1 MKSIET
7 YYLNK
12 IVKVLQEGYSHAL
25 LKEAVPY
32 SIVKDYLKIKRSPEV
47 ESLLLSVFSKL
58 KSLPNATQLDKKGY
72 RISFPFNMKGGEVK
86 DKSPIESEID
96 SLIQKHGF
104 KVKDYFKGLAF
115 DEKNK
120 RDIKIGKVLNIVS
133 KKDKKAEQLLNK
145 FNTDTKRTQTKSS
158 DEKLVVFSYHPY
170 DIAGMSAGRDWTSCM
185 DVIKGGSNTHYV
197 YVDIEKG
204 TCIAYVI
211 NKEDI
216 NIKKPLARILIK
228 PYLNVED
235 QKDTLLYPEEQVY
248 GQIPNEGKFV
258 SFVDDTMEK
267 VQKMS
272 GTYKRLGCLYDDSDR
287 DTIQDKETTL
297 KIAKEKIESNERL
310 NDREYKVLPNDLKQL
325 YIEKRV
331 EDGRE
336 LSDPQYEDASDNL
349 KQLYIE
355 KRVEAGYGLSNPQ
368 YEDAPDNLKQ
378 LYIENLVEAGLYL
391 YNPQYEVSPDSIKQF
406 YIEKI
411 VEESLELP
419 YSQYKASSDN
429 IKQLYIE
436 IIIAVG
442 DGLSNSQYEA
452 SPDSVKQFYIEKIV
466 EAGLYLSDP
475 EYKDA
480 PDNLKQLYIE
490 KRVEAGYQLSY
501 SQYKAT
507 PDNLKQLYI
516 EKLVEAG
523 LYLSNPQYE
532 ASPNNLKQL
541 YIEKIVEAGLRLS
554 DPQYEDAPDNLKQL
568 YIKKRVKAG
577 GYLSDPQYKDAPD
590 NLKQLYIKKL
600 VEQRSFLSN
609 PQYEASPDSIKQFY
623 IKKIVEAGLYLFSSQ
638 YEASPDSIKK
648 YYFKL
653 VKDNNFDVSYFD
665 YYNDYQEY
673 LKNNP

>member
-1 MKSIET
+1 MLAEFFL
-7 YYLNK
+7 YK

-72 RISFPFNMKGGEVK
+72 RIAFPFNMKGGEVQ

-120 RDIKIGKVLNIVS
+120 RDIKIGKVLSIVS

-145 FNTDTKRTQTKSS
+145 FNTDTKRTQTKSA

-170 DIAGMSAGRDWTSCM
+170 DIAGMTAGRDWTSCM
-185 DVIKGGSNTHYV
+185 DVIQGSNRRYV
-197 YVDIEKG
+197 KVDIEKG

-211 NKEDI
+211 NKEDT
-216 NIKKPLARILIK
+216 NIQKPLARILIK

-235 QKDTLLYPEEQVY
+235 QKDTLLYPEEKVY
-248 GQIPNEGKFV
+248 GQIPNEGKFI

-272 GTYKRLGCLYDDSDR
+272 GTYERLGCLYSDSGR
-287 DTIQDKETTL
+287 YTIQDKETTL
-297 KIAKEKIESNERL
+297 KIAKEKLESNQKL
-310 NDREYKVLPNDLKQL
+310 NYREYKVLPNDLKQP
-325 YIEKRV
+325 YIEKAV
-331 EDGRE
+331 KIGYLED
-336 LSDPQYEDASDNL
+336 YE
-349 KQLYIE
+349 
-355 KRVEAGYGLSNPQ
+355 

-378 LYIENLVEAGLYL
+378 LYIEKLAEAGFGLS
-391 YNPQYEVSPDSIKQF
+391 NPQYK
-406 YIEKI
+406 Y
-411 VEESLELP
+411 
-419 YSQYKASSDN
+419 
-429 IKQLYIE
+429 
-436 IIIAVG
+436 
-442 DGLSNSQYEA
+442 
-452 SPDSVKQFYIEKIV
+452 
-466 EAGLYLSDP
+466 
-475 EYKDA
+475 
-480 PDNLKQLYIE
+480 
-490 KRVEAGYQLSY
+490 
-501 SQYKAT
+501 T

-523 LYLSNPQYE
+523 EHLPNLQYKASPDSVKQFYIEKILEAGRVLTDSQYE
-532 ASPNNLKQL
+532 ASPDNLKQL
-541 YIEKIVEAGLRLS
+541 YIEKIVER
-554 DPQYEDAPDNLKQL
+554 
-568 YIKKRVKAG
+568 
-577 GYLSDPQYKDAPD
+577 GYLIY
-590 NLKQLYIKKL
+590 NI
-600 VEQRSFLSN
+600 
-609 PQYEASPDSIKQFY
+609 QYEASSNSVKQ
-623 IKKIVEAGLYLFSSQ
+623 
-638 YEASPDSIKK
+638 

-653 VKDNNFDVSYFD
+653 LKDNDGIVPKYYP